1 MRNVK
6 NITAGV
12 AILLCIF
19 ICIYLLTLYL
29 KFTPEEPEVLEDG
42 TYEEIDGKIKQFI
55 DSDVKVKEHLNL
67 FLLLAFSAAVG
78 FLLEKLPALGMV
90 TSALALSYALTML
103 RFDALPK
110 FPMSVISLCLIHAA
124 GALFFAATS
133 ERGKKSLFGLNSAAS
148 GGLICNVA
156 AIGICAYICPILSR
170 LSELEEKIA
179 ILKESNLIISTKIAV
194 IPDVVDMVWRA
205 FENHGDDQARTA
217 LTSITR
223 QYDGDGIEAAFAG
236 TYLPEELPVYIK
248 LAILIFGI
256 VILSL
261 VFKRRAFLGALLS
274 LIPPICIFNNMM
286 YDRMSTATLILLT
299 LTAFGAIGAF
309 AAYQREGMPALVDG
323 NGDEIEIED
332 ENDPQPDEIPAT
344 DGEDDAENENLP
356 DWECDKLD
364 YFYEKPKYEPEPKEI
379 SPEER
384 DEYLDIR
391 S

>member
-1 MRNVK
+1 
-6 NITAGV
+6 
-12 AILLCIF
+12 
-19 ICIYLLTLYL
+19 
-29 KFTPEEPEVLEDG
+29 
-42 TYEEIDGKIKQFI
+42 
-55 DSDVKVKEHLNL
+55 
-67 FLLLAFSAAVG
+67 
-78 FLLEKLPALGMV
+78 
-90 TSALALSYALTML
+90 
-103 RFDALPK
+103 
-110 FPMSVISLCLIHAA
+110 
-124 GALFFAATS
+124 
-133 ERGKKSLFGLNSAAS
+133 
-148 GGLICNVA
+148 
-156 AIGICAYICPILSR
+156 
-170 LSELEEKIA
+170 
-179 ILKESNLIISTKIAV
+179 
-194 IPDVVDMVWRA
+194 MVWRA

-274 LIPPICIFNNMM
+274 LIPPICIFSHMM

-332 ENDPQPDEIPAT
+332 EDDPQPDEIPAT

-364 YFYEKPKYEPEPKEI
+364 YFYEKPKYEPEPEHI
-379 SPEER
+379 STEER
-384 DEYLDIR
+384 DEYLEIEENNDGDQKED
-391 S
+391 SEHN